1 MQSTL
6 QSVLIPQ
13 LIEEKNQHTTRCQEL
28 ALLIKKLDS
37 LDETL
42 SILKMQGIYLNPE
55 AILFNSE
62 TPKITREM
70 LLEANVAMY
79 NSLIN
84 HGFIETTRTHIPTK
98 AEVTATL
105 TLTTGMKEL
114 IIDVELPVHCRTI
127 SSVQT
132 DSGNSSCPE

>member
-55 AILFNSE
+55 A
-62 TPKITREM
+62 ITREM